1 MFPPFLPCHF
11 QKQTS
16 LKGVREA
23 LSTEYL
29 HLAKKRCLPRERG
42 INPNSGMTIPLS
54 SKIPLMQVLK
64 QWALQ
69 DLGVYLAKVIP
80 FFAEKAGRSQ
90 LGSGVSLAEGSLV
103 MHCVIPAFTGKRS
116 KGYQIAL
123 SQKLLDP
130 LASCFFFL
138 LPPGSPGNTG
148 KHKACFISVDV
159 LFSRFVLGQTSYPIT
174 STQVLHMD
182 C

>member
-1 MFPPFLPCHF
+1 M
-11 QKQTS
+11 
-16 LKGVREA
+16 
-23 LSTEYL
+23 STEYL

-69 DLGVYLAKVIP
+69 NLRVYVAKVIP

-103 MHCVIPAFTGKRS
+103 MHCVVPAFTGKRS
-116 KGYQIAL
+116 QGCQIAP
-123 SQKLLDP
+123 SHKLLDP

-138 LPPGSPGNTG
+138 LPVFFFFVFQCYLALQVTLENI
-148 KHKACFISVDV
+148 KHV
-159 LFSRFVLGQTSYPIT
+159 LFLWMFCSPDLSWGKLPTPSHQLKSFTWTADDDSEQSMRL
-174 STQVLHMD
+174 L
-182 C
+182 